1 METSVHKVP
10 GAGATKLV
18 ADAIRDYC
26 LHRACRRRAVRRR
39 RAPSCESE
47 LRYLR
52 AKLEFLESRRSWAGM
67 TLRGMAMDAWR
78 GGQWLTL
85 PAETQYEM
93 LTNGKALIK
102 GHKTRMAKPVPIPAN
117 TTVGQVGGG
126 APIFSLLRFEGHR
139 PVWSEELLHAAHH
152 LQKTGGVDALSPT
165 DYPHAATDLIM
176 ACKKYATT
184 AAKAASPSSQS
195 RRWVDSRCSTFPT
208 SSITTRI
215 DWQCL

>member
-1 METSVHKVP
+1 MQFAIIALTALV
-10 GAGATKLV
+10 GAE
-18 ADAIRDYC
+18 
-26 LHRACRRRAVRRR
+26 
-39 RAPSCESE
+39 PSCESE
-47 LRYLR
+47 LQYLR
-52 AKLEFLESRRSWAGM
+52 AKLEFLESRRSWPGM

-93 LTNGKALIK
+93 LTNGKGLIK

-165 DYPHAATDLIM
+165 DYPHAATDL
-176 ACKKYATT
+176 
-184 AAKAASPSSQS
+184 
-195 RRWVDSRCSTFPT
+195 
-208 SSITTRI
+208 
-215 DWQCL
+215 